1 MHTVAQMFR
10 ARSVVS
16 AAPFENTLA
25 AAKRMCEHDVGAL
38 VVLDGEQLVG
48 IFSERDLMRRV
59 VAAGRDPASTP
70 VSAVMTRE
78 VVTATVRDR
87 VDACEDKMKKVGCRH
102 LPVVADGR
110 VIGMISMR
118 DLLRDELEEE
128 RQEAREL
135 RAYLHQ
141 APVET

>member
-1 MHTVAQMFR
+1 
-10 ARSVVS
+10 
-16 AAPFENTLA
+16 
-25 AAKRMCEHDVGAL
+25 
-38 VVLDGEQLVG
+38 
-48 IFSERDLMRRV
+48 
-59 VAAGRDPASTP
+59 
-70 VSAVMTRE
+70 
-78 VVTATVRDR
+78 VTATVRDR
-87 VDACEDKMKKVGCRH
+87 VDECEDKMKKVGCRH

-141 APVET
+141 APLDT